1 MSWAGWTERH
11 LNWTWALV
19 WLVGSPA
26 SYLPASIIGAVHPD
40 LFPLIMIMTSGGLII
55 WITGW
60 YLRKKNRNLWNLI
73 WLLVPLGVIPLLC
86 LRNLSHTQTSPK
98 ANTEKEK
105 HAIWAIYRRES
116 ASATPEKQVE
126 SEWRML
132 QYQELRNKGL
142 SPREAYR
149 ISRLLDFD
157 AYLRKEYGR
166 KS

>member
-1 MSWAGWTERH
+1 MSWTGWTERH
-11 LNWTWALV
+11 LNWAWALV
-19 WLVGSPA
+19 WLLGPPA
-26 SYLPASIIGAVHPD
+26 SYLPASIIGTVHPD
-40 LFPLIMIMTSGGLII
+40 LFPVIMITASGGLII
-55 WITGW
+55 WATGW
-60 YLRKKNRNLWNLI
+60 YLQKKNRSLWNLI

-86 LRNLSHTQTSPK
+86 LRNLSHTQAASI
-98 ANTEKEK
+98 AITEKEK
-105 HAIWAIYRRES
+105 HEIWAIDRREL
-116 ASATPEKQVE
+116 ASATPEKQAE

-132 QYQELRNKGL
+132 QYQELRKKGL

>member
-1 MSWAGWTERH
+1 
-11 LNWTWALV
+11 
-19 WLVGSPA
+19 
-26 SYLPASIIGAVHPD
+26 
-40 LFPLIMIMTSGGLII
+40 MTSGGLII

-86 LRNLSHTQTSPK
+86 LRNLSHAQISP
-98 ANTEKEK
+98 AADTGKEK